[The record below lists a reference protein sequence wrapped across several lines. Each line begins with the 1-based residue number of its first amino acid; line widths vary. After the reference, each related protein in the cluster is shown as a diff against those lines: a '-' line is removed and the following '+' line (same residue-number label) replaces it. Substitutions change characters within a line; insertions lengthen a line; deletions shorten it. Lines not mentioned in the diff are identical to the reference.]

1 MVQFSIGKLLI
12 AVSLFGVFCA
22 ILIAFP
28 ANFSLFVMYS
38 LVLLLMPVFV
48 VLAIFGRDSVRA
60 FAIGSAT
67 AWLIALGGIDAGPKV
82 WELLERTLSRASSPP
97 QMVFQAKIIYLM
109 MIAWI
114 ILGGLMSLAA
124 YLFAFK
130 DGIRPASH
138 RAPDRRDA

>member
-12 AVSLFGVFCA
+12 AVSLFGVLCA

-28 ANFSLFVMYS
+28 ANISLFVTYS

-48 VLAIFGRDSVRA
+48 VLAVFGRDSIRA
-60 FAIGSAT
+60 FALGSAT
-67 AWLIALGGIDAGPKV
+67 AWLIALGGIDAGPEV
-82 WELLERTLSRASSPP
+82 WDLLERTLKGASSPDRL
-97 QMVFQAKIIYLM
+97 VFHAKIVYLM

-114 ILGGLMSLAA
+114 ILGGLLSLSA

-130 DGIRPASH
+130 RRIRPA
-138 RAPDRRDA
+138 RDKTADRRDA